1 MPTKNRKF
9 NVAGIGFH
17 SNQYEEEDLIY
28 FELEPTNE
36 FDSNAIKVLNS
47 NLDQI
52 GYVPREKAKELYELL
67 EDDYRYYCA
76 KIIEIWEGNDGDA
89 MPKVLAHFAN
99 DPSELPYP
107 EHEWIASSANQPKK
121 APILKAKLPAALN
134 GSILVF
140 GFIVLF
146 GLWKLLHH
154 LLENF
159 FTSTVVTAVIGYLF
173 LNVFSY
179 FATEEVKDKVDELQ
193 S

>member
-1 MPTKNRKF
+1 MPFKNKKF

-17 SNQYEEEDLIY
+17 SNQYKVEDLIY

-36 FDSNAIKVLNS
+36 FDSNAIKLLNS

-52 GYVPREKAKELYELL
+52 GYVPRGKAKEFYELL

-76 KIIEIWEGNDGDA
+76 NVIEILDGNDGDD
-89 MPKVLAHFAN
+89 MPKVLAHFAT
-99 DPSELPYP
+99 DPSELPYHQ
-107 EHEWIASSANQPKK
+107 HEWITSSANLSKK
-121 APILKAKLPAALN
+121 TPRLKTKFPVALN
-134 GSILVF
+134 WLILGL

-179 FATEEVKDKVDELQ
+179 FATEEVKDKVDELPP
-193 S
+193 

>member
-1 MPTKNRKF
+1 MTIKNRKF

-52 GYVPREKAKELYELL
+52 GYVPREKAKEFYELL
-67 EDDYRYYCA
+67 EDDYQYYCA

-107 EHEWIASSANQPKK
+107 EHEWISSSANQPKK
-121 APILKAKLPAALN
+121 APRLKTKFPVAFNWLILGL
-134 GSILVF
+134 

-159 FTSTVVTAVIGYLF
+159 FTSTLVTAVIGYLF

>member
-1 MPTKNRKF
+1 MTIKNRKF

-52 GYVPREKAKELYELL
+52 GYVPREKAKEFYELL

-107 EHEWIASSANQPKK
+107 EHEWISSSTNQPKK
-121 APILKAKLPAALN
+121 APTLKAKFPVALN
-134 GSILVF
+134 WLILGL

-159 FTSTVVTAVIGYLF
+159 FISTVVTAVIGYLF
-173 LNVFSY
+173 LNAFSY
-179 FATEEVKDKVDELQ
+179 FATEEVKDKVEELQ